1 MLRNYYLVIAG
12 LALMA
17 AGCSENTPKK
27 QANTEP
33 AKPQTM
39 QPFTYHK
46 MLEVS
51 PGQYYDVLSWG
62 RGGKGKGALLIL
74 HSDSASK
81 EYVTTTGDVDGA
93 IFDVFNSDM
102 DADGNPELLI
112 ESKGK
117 DTINYS
123 AIQAYEFTDHAQKLD
138 FPKLQSYQKRGY
150 RGNDNFY
157 MKDGKLIREYPI
169 YTSNDSTAKPTG
181 QKRVLEYSLRSNNL
195 TVKDLS
201 KDTLKVIQQPTA
213 AINNTKKDD
222 KPKESAKSEEKKSS
236 EKSSSKESSKKKSSE
251 TSSSHSN
258 KKKKKHHHRS

>member
-1 MLRNYYLVIAG
+1 MLRSYYLVIAG
-12 LALMA
+12 IAIMA
-17 AGCSENTPKK
+17 AGCSQNGGKNQPVASAPT
-27 QANTEP
+27 
-33 AKPQTM
+33 KPQLM

-46 MLEVS
+46 MIEVS
-51 PGQYYDVLSWG
+51 PGQYYDVMSWG

-74 HSDSASK
+74 HSDSVNKDFA
-81 EYVTTTGDVDGA
+81 TTTGDLDGA

-117 DTINYS
+117 DTVNYS
-123 AIQAYEFTDHAQKLD
+123 TIQAYEFNDKAQKLD

-201 KDTLKVIQQPTA
+201 KDTLKVISQPAATAVTKQQ
-213 AINNTKKDD
+213 DG
-222 KPKESAKSEEKKSS
+222 KPKATTQSDSKKSS
-236 EKSSSKESSKKKSSE
+236 EKKPSGKSSKKHSS
-251 TSSSHSN
+251 SSSHS
-258 KKKKKHHHRS
+258 KKKKKHHHRG

>member
-1 MLRNYYLVIAG
+1 MLRSYYLVIAG
-12 LALMA
+12 IAIMA
-17 AGCSENTPKK
+17 AGCSQNGAKNQ
-27 QANTEP
+27 QAVSAS
-33 AKPQTM
+33 AKPQLM

-46 MLEVS
+46 MIEVS
-51 PGQYYDVLSWG
+51 PGQYYDVMSWG

-74 HSDSASK
+74 HSDSINK
-81 EYVTTTGDVDGA
+81 DFVTTTGDLDGA

-102 DADGNPELLI
+102 DADGSPELLI

-117 DTINYS
+117 DTVNYS
-123 AIQAYEFTDHAQKLD
+123 TIQAYEFKDKAQKLD

-150 RGNDNFY
+150 RGNDNFF

-201 KDTLKVIQQPTA
+201 KDTLKVIGQSTA
-213 AINNTKKDD
+213 TTTTTKQKDD
-222 KPKESAKSEEKKSS
+222 KPKTSTQNDSKKSS
-236 EKSSSKESSKKKSSE
+236 EKKSSTKSSKKHSS
-251 TSSSHSN
+251 SSSHS
-258 KKKKKHHHRS
+258 KKKKKHHRR